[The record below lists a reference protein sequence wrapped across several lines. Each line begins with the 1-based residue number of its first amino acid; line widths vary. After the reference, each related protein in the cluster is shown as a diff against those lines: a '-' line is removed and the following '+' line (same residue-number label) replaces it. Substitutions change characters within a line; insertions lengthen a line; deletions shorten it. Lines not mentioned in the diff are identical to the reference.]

1 MYEPAR
7 LFAGG
12 VVLAATV
19 WSSASAQVNI
29 EPTPQPIVTAQNEPW
44 YRSGEPIMFAGNLYY
59 PAGAAIHFLANEMV
73 RSALYQGVP
82 LYSRTT
88 IEPYSVVFVPIAGGM
103 MQPYERR
110 RTGELAGTSGSS
122 VAALPV
128 DIRSSAARSAAPI
141 LQAAA
146 PPILG
151 SLSVDEFPAPPLQTA
166 ANRPPSTEDDVRVA
180 PPAVGTSGRVV
191 SSQRRV
197 STRNRRGAANG
208 IFVEFDNRRWFSSG
222 PPVSLDSRLLTRIG
236 EFHGFPVYAA
246 RNAGTTIYVPVAQGM
261 DALAPY
267 SRRN

>member
-7 LFAGG
+7 LLAGG
-12 VVLAATV
+12 VLLAATV
-19 WSSASAQVNI
+19 FTSASAQVNI
-29 EPTPQPIVTAQNEPW
+29 QPTPQPIVTAENEPW

-122 VAALPV
+122 VSALPL
-128 DIRSSAARSAAPI
+128 DIPSPAARSAAPI

-146 PPILG
+146 PPIVG
-151 SLSVDEFPAPPLQTA
+151 SPPADEFPAPTPQTA
-166 ANRPPSTEDDVRVA
+166 VNRPPSTENDSRVA
-180 PPAVGTSGRVV
+180 PPAVGTSGRVA
-191 SSQRRV
+191 SSQRSV
-197 STRNRRGAANG
+197 SARTRRGAANG
-208 IFVEFDNRRWFSSG
+208 IFIEFDNSRWFSSG
-222 PPVSLDSRLLTRIG
+222 PPVSPDSRLLTKIG

-246 RNAGTTIYVPVAQGM
+246 RNAPSTIYIPVAQGV
-261 DALAPY
+261 DALVPY

>member
-12 VVLAATV
+12 VVFAATLL
-19 WSSASAQVNI
+19 SSAAAQVNI
-29 EPTPQPIVTAQNEPW
+29 QPTPQPIVTAENEPW

-73 RSALYQGVP
+73 RSALHQGVP

-128 DIRSSAARSAAPI
+128 DIPSPVARSAAAI

-146 PPILG
+146 PPIVG
-151 SLSVDEFPAPPLQTA
+151 SPSTYEFPTPPPQTA
-166 ANRPPSTEDDVRVA
+166 VNGPPSAEDEARVA
-180 PPAVGTSGRVV
+180 PSAVGTSGRVV
-191 SSQRRV
+191 SSQKTV
-197 STRNRRGAANG
+197 STPIRRGAANG

-246 RNAGTTIYVPVAQGM
+246 RDAGTTIYIPVAQGM

>member
-1 MYEPAR
+1 MYQPAR

-12 VVLAATV
+12 VLLAATV
-19 WSSASAQVNI
+19 FTSASAQVNI
-29 EPTPQPIVTAQNEPW
+29 QPTPQPIVTAENEPW

-128 DIRSSAARSAAPI
+128 DIPSRRSVAPHRSSRPRRHRFVGS
-141 LQAAA
+141 
-146 PPILG
+146 PP
-151 SLSVDEFPAPPLQTA
+151 VDEFPAPPPQIA
-166 ANRPPSTEDDVRVA
+166 ANRPPSTEEESVVA
-180 PPAVGTSGRVV
+180 LPAVGYVRTGRKFPATV
-191 SSQRRV
+191 SRAHPSRGGQRHLRRV
-197 STRNRRGAANG
+197 RERPLVQQR
-208 IFVEFDNRRWFSSG
+208 SSC
-222 PPVSLDSRLLTRIG
+222 VARLATLTRIG

-246 RNAGTTIYVPVAQGM
+246 RNVRSTIYIPVAQGM

>member
-7 LFAGG
+7 LFAGV

-128 DIRSSAARSAAPI
+128 DISSAARSAAPI
-141 LQAAA
+141 HQAAA
-146 PPILG
+146 PPVLA
-151 SLSVDEFPAPPLQTA
+151 SLPGDEFPAPPPQIA
-166 ANRPPSTEDDVRVA
+166 ANRPPSTEEEARVA
-180 PPAVGTSGRVV
+180 LPAVGTSGRVV
-191 SSQRRV
+191 SSQRTV
-197 STRNRRGAANG
+197 SPRNRRGATNG

-246 RNAGTTIYVPVAQGM
+246 RNADATISLPVAQGM